1 MCGCETGCAWLSTPR
16 FGVRKAPRHEAHTRN
31 RFSLNLYFRACAPRN
46 VFRHGHGHVR
56 AALTSP
62 LGLLLRP
69 GGPAPVRTCK
79 LQSSVMA
86 EIRNGEGQTL
96 HAEPSSDYLRQRHT
110 TYTQRRPFLHT
121 RHDRLKAGARFV
133 DQSKNGATGP
143 EIRVRWGGYHAG
155 NAGESRLAVGC
166 HLDDP
171 LPTCAKTR
179 NRQLHHQS
187 GLISGN

>member
-1 MCGCETGCAWLSTPR
+1 MLSTPR

-31 RFSLNLYFRACAPRN
+31 RFSFNLYFRACAPRN

-56 AALTSP
+56 AALTSL
-62 LGLLLRP
+62 LGLLLCP

-86 EIRNGEGQTL
+86 ELRNGEGETLRVGTSDRHPQKAQTL
-96 HAEPSSDYLRQRHT
+96 
-110 TYTQRRPFLHT
+110 YTQWRPFLHT
-121 RHDRLKAGARFV
+121 LHTAPEAAWRHEH
-133 DQSKNGATGP
+133 QSKNGATGP
-143 EIRVRWGGYHAG
+143 EIQVRWGEYHAG
-155 NAGESRLAVGC
+155 NAGESRLAVRC
-166 HLDDP
+166 LLDDA